1 MNPARRNSRA
11 IFRDSPIGRFYSSL
25 RLCYNNRV
33 SLREILS
40 HTATSYCSSARYL
53 ISRSNRW
60 FGGDWLIYSNNFVF
74 VLIFLALGILLPVGA
89 LVVLGPLLRPSNPT
103 REKITTYESGLEP
116 IGDAR
121 GRYNVRYYLFALL
134 FVVFD
139 VEIVFL
145 YPWAVAYHSL
155 GVFGF
160 VEMLIFIFLL
170 LIGLVYAW
178 KKKVL
183 EWK

>member
-1 MNPARRNSRA
+1 MTGDCS
-11 IFRDSPIGRFYSSL
+11 SPHAWSA
-25 RLCYNNRV
+25 
-33 SLREILS
+33 
-40 HTATSYCSSARYL
+40 TATMV
-53 ISRSNRW
+53 

-74 VLIFLALGILLPVGA
+74 VLIFLALGLLLPIGA
-89 LVVLGPLLRPSNPT
+89 LVVLGPLLRPNNPT
-103 REKITTYESGLEP
+103 RAKLTTYESGLEP

-145 YPWAVAYHSL
+145 YPWAVAYHTL
-155 GVFGF
+155 GAFGF

-170 LIGLVYAW
+170 VIGLVYAW